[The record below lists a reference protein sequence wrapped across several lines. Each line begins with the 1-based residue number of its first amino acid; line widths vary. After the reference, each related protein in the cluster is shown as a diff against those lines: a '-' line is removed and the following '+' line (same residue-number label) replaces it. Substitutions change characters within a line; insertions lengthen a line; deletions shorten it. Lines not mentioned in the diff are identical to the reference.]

1 MTKQEP
7 MEQKYTVT
15 LKQVLGDDLC
25 PYYELRNPKGITL
38 MVTPFRDLVYQIRDA
53 LNFVLLRDEIMTAVR
68 DVHKVCQGFGGK
80 GADKYTALLA
90 KLEALDGK

>member
-53 LNFVLLRDEIMTAVR
+53 LNFALLREDIVR
-68 DVHKVCQGFGGK
+68 FIRGVVPLDTDDPRIKH
-80 GADKYTALLA
+80 DIIA